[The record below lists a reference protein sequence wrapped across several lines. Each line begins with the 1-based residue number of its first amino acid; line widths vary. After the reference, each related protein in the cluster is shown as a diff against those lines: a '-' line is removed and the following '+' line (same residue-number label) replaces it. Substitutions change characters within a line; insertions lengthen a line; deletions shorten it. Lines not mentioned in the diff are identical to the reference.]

1 MGKIYSLLL
10 AQTPVSSILPHSL
23 HTFDLSRGRGGN
35 ILGSEK
41 SSLTNLLSAL
51 LLPFIWAGEGSDAL
65 WVAKLVPISQQV
77 LLMV

>member
-1 MGKIYSLLL
+1 MQATSSGVNGQDLFSPLG
-10 AQTPVSSILPHSL
+10 PNPSILPHSH

-41 SSLTNLLSAL
+41 SSLTNLLPAS

-65 WVAKLVPISQQV
+65 RVAKLVPTS
-77 LLMV
+77 